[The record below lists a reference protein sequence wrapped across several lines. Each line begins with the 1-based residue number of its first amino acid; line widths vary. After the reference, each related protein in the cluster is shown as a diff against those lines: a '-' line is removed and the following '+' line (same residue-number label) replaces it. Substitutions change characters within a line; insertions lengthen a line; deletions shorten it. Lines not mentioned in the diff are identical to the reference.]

1 MSKIWSL
8 MEVGDIWFFRFSDIK
23 IWPIFLVVKGWTIA
37 KKKMGIF
44 VQSMLHAE
52 VLSFL
57 LAVDRP
63 LMKSMEMSLQLW
75 IRIGNGYKR
84 LVRYW
89 LWCLFLVYLT
99 FSYKLLD
106 ILLCS
111 FPINHPRYFVAC
123 YDLWTYLS
131 VLWLI
136 IKFQR
141 LVVSLHAWHE
151 WKLPF
156 FSIIL

>member
-1 MSKIWSL
+1 